1 MVFPSVVILVVV
13 FILFVLWITSRDP
26 NKDVIHRY
34 EKSINMHTDKTAFH
48 YGIVIDCGS
57 SGSRVFIYYW
67 PPHSGNPHELL
78 KLHQMMDHDNH
89 PVRMKI
95 KPGISSLANRPW
107 NATDYL
113 RPLLDYA
120 ASHVPKT
127 RHRETPLF
135 ILATAGMRLLTKVNQ
150 NAILEDLRV
159 NIPKRYSFHLSPSQV
174 EVISGKQEGIYLW
187 IAINYI
193 LGRFD
198 HSRDLHSTPAS
209 TVAPIHRKR
218 TVGCI
223 EMGGA
228 SMQIAYEVAQNVS
241 LPQDLS
247 VDINLGCDSHN
258 TIHRYKIYV
267 TTFLGVGTVVARQK
281 YLEILLKRNSH
292 SLNKGSRIVDPCL
305 PKDFTDEGAYKH
317 RRYNLKGT
325 GRFRECQRDLL
336 QLLNTTA
343 TCKRKP
349 CSLNGKHQPS
359 IDFKNSE
366 FYGFAEF
373 WYSTQDV
380 LRMGAS
386 YEGDKMDQM
395 AVDFCSRTWAINKK
409 YYDLGLF
416 PKADS
421 NRLRSQCFK
430 SAWMT
435 TVLHYG
441 LKFPRGY
448 RGLTSA
454 LMVNGKEIQWTLG
467 AMLYRT
473 RFMPLRKIRKTTFYT
488 SSKQYTSEAI
498 VNYPQDIRVKV

>member
-1 MVFPSVVILVVV
+1 MALNP
-13 FILFVLWITSRDP
+13 
-26 NKDVIHRY
+26 K
-34 EKSINMHTDKTAFH
+34 
-48 YGIVIDCGS
+48 IDLCCQ
-57 SGSRVFIYYW
+57 RVFIVFRGSNGHNTTW
-67 PPHSGNPHELL
+67 CIATFAD
-78 KLHQMMDHDNH
+78 K
-89 PVRMKI
+89 
-95 KPGISSLANRPW
+95 PW

-113 RPLLDYA
+113 HPLLDYA
-120 ASHVPKT
+120 SSHVPKSK
-127 RHRETPLF
+127 HRETPVF
-135 ILATAGMRLLTKVNQ
+135 ILATAGMRMIPKQKQ
-150 NAILEDLRV
+150 NAILDDLRV
-159 NIPKRYSFHLSPSQV
+159 NIPKRYNFHLSPSQV

-198 HSRDLHSTPAS
+198 HSDDVSTVPAS
-209 TVAPIHRKR
+209 TVAPIQRKR

-228 SMQIAYEVAQNVS
+228 SMQIAHEVAHNVT

-258 TIHRYKIYV
+258 TIHRYKVYV
-267 TTFLGVGTVVARQK
+267 TTFLGIGTVVARRR
-281 YLEILLKRNSH
+281 YLEMLLRRNARSWH
-292 SLNKGSRIVDPCL
+292 KGSRIVDPCL
-305 PKDFTDEGAYKH
+305 PKDFTDEGMFKK
-317 RRYNLKGT
+317 RRYYLKGT
-325 GRFRECQRDLL
+325 GRFRTCQSDLIT
-336 QLLNTTA
+336 LLNTTA

-349 CSLNGKHQPS
+349 CSLNGVHQPS
-359 IDFKNSE
+359 INFRSSE

-395 AVDFCSRTWAINKK
+395 AVDFCSRSWAVNQK

-416 PKADS
+416 PKADK

-448 RGLTSA
+448 KGLTSA
-454 LMVNGKEIQWTLG
+454 LMINEKEIQWTLG

-473 RFMPLRKIRKTTFYT
+473 RFMPLRDIQQQQLSSSKSSYGFDMWLAYNYTTFSAILLLCCFIVLAAVVVYCRRIRKSNSFYPVAK
-488 SSKQYTSEAI
+488 SYSELKEKF
-498 VNYPQDIRVKV
+498 PQDIRVKV